1 MHHKIVPT
9 VSWFE
14 VSIHDFHGI
23 FHVTT
28 KKKDLKEEII
38 QNSKHFMAQSG
49 NSFSSCFVSP
59 AISMNPVLS
68 IYQHLVEQQHNYL
81 NLFALKK
88 TEQLPKKCLVHISTR
103 EKKKNRLKKFSMKRN
118 QLVFKTKQLNVV

>member
-1 MHHKIVPT
+1 M
-9 VSWFE
+9 SWFE
-14 VSIHDFHGI
+14 VSIHGFHGI

-103 EKKKNRLKKFSMKRN
+103 EKKKKSVEEVFHEKESVGVQDETAKRC
-118 QLVFKTKQLNVV
+118 VI

>member
-14 VSIHDFHGI
+14 VSIHGFHGI

-28 KKKDLKEEII
+28 KKKEEII

-68 IYQHLVEQQHNYL
+68 IYQHLVEQQHNNL

-88 TEQLPKKCLVHISTR
+88 NGAIAKKMFGSYFNTR
-103 EKKKNRLKKFSMKRN
+103 EEKKIG
-118 QLVFKTKQLNVV
+118 

>member
-14 VSIHDFHGI
+14 VSIHGFHGI

-28 KKKDLKEEII
+28 KKKEEII
-38 QNSKHFMAQSG
+38 QNSKHFLAQSG

-81 NLFALKK
+81 NLLALKK
-88 TEQLPKKCLVHISTR
+88 AEQLPKKCLVHISTR
-103 EKKKNRLKKFSMKRN
+103 EKKKKSVEEVFHEKESVGVQDETAKRC
-118 QLVFKTKQLNVV
+118 VI

>member
-14 VSIHDFHGI
+14 VSIHGFHGI

-28 KKKDLKEEII
+28 KKKEEII

-103 EKKKNRLKKFSMKRN
+103 EKKKKSVEEVFHEKESVGVQDETAKRC
-118 QLVFKTKQLNVV
+118 VI

>member
-14 VSIHDFHGI
+14 VSIHGFHGI

-88 TEQLPKKCLVHISTR
+88 RSNCQKNVWFIFQHERRKKIG
-103 EKKKNRLKKFSMKRN
+103 
-118 QLVFKTKQLNVV
+118 